1 MFVASLNFADDYGNL
16 DRSSKQLKVQTMP
29 YDEGDGE
36 AIVSELLRLGLFIE
50 YQVDGK
56 FYLHIKNFEVHQ
68 RVDHPS
74 KSRLPLYDPS
84 LSTQRQLKEP
94 SENPR
99 EPSRSKVRD
108 SKGREG
114 KGVSIPSESHSD
126 LSEIAIVFEH
136 WKSVWDHPK
145 ASLDV
150 KRSAAIKKALT
161 GYGSADL
168 CASISGYRNSPHH
181 TGQNDRQTVYDDIGL
196 LLRDAA
202 HIDAG
207 IAFAA
212 KPAGLTSDLANHN
225 VRVLQEWGE
234 AHARNGSGEIP
245 SDVSESRGSI
255 RETAI
260 AAAHGAL
267 LGRPKASGH

>member
-1 MFVASLNFADDYGNL
+1 MARIRTIKPELWSSERFGEGSLRARLMFVASLNFADDYGNL

-108 SKGREG
+108 SKVREG
-114 KGVSIPSESHSD
+114 KGVSIPSESHSNK
-126 LSEIAIVFEH
+126 SEIAIVFEH

-150 KRSAAIKKALT
+150 KRSAAIKKALS
-161 GYGSADL
+161 GYSSADL
-168 CASISGYRNSPHH
+168 CASISGYRNSPHSCK
-181 TGQNDRQTVYDDIGL
+181 TLTLWFAKSLVSV
-196 LLRDAA
+196 
-202 HIDAG
+202 AG
-207 IAFAA
+207 FSANRN
-212 KPAGLTSDLANHN
+212 PASI
-225 VRVLQEWGE
+225 W
-234 AHARNGSGEIP
+234 P
-245 SDVSESRGSI
+245 ESRRNNPISSY
-255 RETAI
+255 TVC
-260 AAAHGAL
+260 L
-267 LGRPKASGH
+267 SFWPV